1 MGMGPLHVGQLP
13 VFQRG
18 CSSSSLALSLLSLPT
33 WWVHWDAGCVRP
45 LPSTGII
52 CTFPAEGGSCETLE
66 QAGIPP
72 GFPKVP
78 GPGWGAVWEGRAN
91 GDVWQMESA
100 VIM

>member
-1 MGMGPLHVGQLP
+1 MLGASVPSRAQELFVPFQ
-13 VFQRG
+13 QRG
-18 CSSSSLALSLLSLPT
+18 
-33 WWVHWDAGCVRP
+33 R
-45 LPSTGII
+45 
-52 CTFPAEGGSCETLE
+52 CETLE